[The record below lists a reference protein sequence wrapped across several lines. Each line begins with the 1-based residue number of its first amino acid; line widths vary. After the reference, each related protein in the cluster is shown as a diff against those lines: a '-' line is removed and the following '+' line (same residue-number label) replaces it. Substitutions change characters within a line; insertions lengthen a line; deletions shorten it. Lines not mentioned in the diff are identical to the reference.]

1 MALDIGKLVS
11 EAIAVFKEGKDASKK
26 LRIINSDS
34 LAFTR
39 WVYETGTFIDEDDF
53 ILIISKET
61 LSAEFEEYLAEY
73 LPEEEKRE
81 LTDDNLYEFL
91 ITCFEREE
99 CVSLHFAQVKDVCL
113 TCEAESLGQSGFN
126 FSSLLLWNSREIA
139 IEQYKN
145 LDYFLCDKVMPPK
158 DEVVAL
164 LQQKLNALE

>member
-1 MALDIGKLVS
+1 MTLDIGRLVS
-11 EAIAVFKEGKDASKK
+11 GAIAVFKEENDTSEK
-26 LRIINSDS
+26 LCAINSDS
-34 LAFTR
+34 LSFTR

-145 LDYFLCDKVMPPK
+145 LDYFLYDKVMPPR

-164 LQQKLNALE
+164 LREKLNALE

>member
-34 LAFTR
+34 VAFTY

-53 ILIISKET
+53 ILIIHKET
-61 LSAEFEEYLAEY
+61 LSGEFEEYLEY
-73 LPEEEKRE
+73 LPKEEIKE

-91 ITCFEREE
+91 ISCFEREE
-99 CVSLHFAQVKDVCL
+99 CVSLHFAQEEDFCL
-113 TCEAESLGQSGFN
+113 TCEAESFGQSGFN
-126 FSSLLLWNSREIA
+126 FSSLLLWNSRETA

-145 LDYFLCDKVMPPK
+145 LDYFLCDEVMPPK